1 MGEGLNSGD
10 AKEQYDCDTSE
21 EGEIYH
27 KEGKDDFFAKNPYR
41 SNPNRRSPQKL
52 GQSRQNAEF
61 GGIKSYGHQ
70 LSGNDRYER
79 GFDKHETY

>member
-52 GQSRQNAEF
+52 G
-61 GGIKSYGHQ
+61 
-70 LSGNDRYER
+70 
-79 GFDKHETY
+79 